1 MIRESFG
8 YQHVQ
13 YRLYGDEFLGYVVS
27 AVERDIHITKRG
39 RVSEQIDAVITWVDG
54 SDSRWLRRR
63 KARMAGK
70 NMAVHPISAGR
81 SPGRFEDNGEL
92 AYCLASI
99 RKFLPWVGTIFLI
112 TDQQVPR
119 FLDAD
124 MLVRHRIQIVD
135 HREIFHSYEWALP
148 TFNTR
153 AIETAIWRVSG
164 IARRFLYFNDDFV
177 VLKST
182 SVEAFF
188 REHHV
193 VLQGTWRRIKFY
205 PGIRIR
211 FERWAYSLLERMAG
225 VSVTMHLLQQM
236 RSAAL
241 GGIQRRYFHAPHV
254 PHPIDRLTLEA
265 FFADNPN
272 VFEENI
278 RFPFRDATQF
288 SAVFLARH
296 LEIAKGTAILEPS
309 NEDILLSGERDSS
322 ARLDEKL
329 KVLASGQPRFL
340 CLQSFEKVRL
350 SYQDRVRKILWEV
363 LSPEIKEFRP
373 ED

>member
-1 MIRESFG
+1 
-8 YQHVQ
+8 
-13 YRLYGDEFLGYVVS
+13 
-27 AVERDIHITKRG
+27 
-39 RVSEQIDAVITWVDG
+39 
-54 SDSRWLRRR
+54 
-63 KARMAGK
+63 MAGK
-70 NMAVHPISAGR
+70 YTAVHPISAGR
-81 SPGRFEDNGEL
+81 SPGRFADNGEL
-92 AYCLASI
+92 VYCLASI

-112 TDQQVPR
+112 TDQQVPD
-119 FLDAD
+119 FLDAEMRGRD
-124 MLVRHRIQIVD
+124 RIQIID
-135 HREIFHSYEWALP
+135 HKEIFHSYEWALP

-153 AIETAIWRVSG
+153 TIETAIWRVPG
-164 IARRFLYFNDDFV
+164 IARRFVYFNDDFV

-182 SVEAFF
+182 PAEAFF
-188 REHHV
+188 RGGHV
-193 VLQGTWRRIKFY
+193 VHKGTWRRTKFY
-205 PGIRIR
+205 PVVRIR
-211 FERWAYSLLERMAG
+211 FERWAYSLLERIAG
-225 VSVTMHLLQQM
+225 ISVTMHLLQQM

-241 GGIQRRYFHAPHV
+241 GGIHRRYFHAPHV
-254 PHPIDRLTLEA
+254 PHPVDRLTLET
-265 FFADNPN
+265 FFANNPGL
-272 VFEENI
+272 FEENI
-278 RFPFRDATQF
+278 QFPFRDATQF

-340 CLQSFEKVRL
+340 CLQSFEKVGL